1 MRQKI
6 QSKIDNNEGI
16 YRRGN
21 SGLSTIFYIDPVV
34 AEPGKEDVITEPEL
48 EKKLALDG
56 NTYGATSID
65 NLIKGLSSD
74 PQNPGTIEVKIDEET
89 TVRKRLIPINEADKA
104 IRNINLGLKLPQ
116 NDTIDYLWKHQP
128 LKDGDQQYSKRDFWN
143 AYFESIGLGSIV
155 KANEIDFSKYKVK
168 TSSIKA
174 NTAKLSEA
182 NQTTVGLYCQLA
194 DEGLYVK
201 GEPSAEAKRINE
213 NKQVQQN
220 VLQRMWAWLPQEQKE
235 YLVGS

>member
-1 MRQKI
+1 MRQEI
-6 QSKIDNNEGI
+6 QRKIDNHEGI

-21 SGLSTIFYIDPVV
+21 SGLSTVFYIDPTIK
-34 AEPGKEDVITEPEL
+34 EPGSEDVITEPEL
-48 EKKLALDG
+48 ENKLALDG
-56 NTYGATSID
+56 GTYAATSVD

-74 PQNPGTIEVKIDEET
+74 PKNPGTIEVTIDEET
-89 TVRKRLIPINEADKA
+89 KVRKRLIPINEADKA

-116 NDTIDYLWKHQP
+116 NDTIDYLYNNQP
-128 LKDGDQQYSKRDFWN
+128 LKDGDRQYSKRDFWN

-174 NTAKLSEA
+174 NTAKLSEK

-194 DEGLYVK
+194 DEGLYVT
-201 GEPSAEAKRINE
+201 GEPSAEATRINE
-213 NKQVQQN
+213 EKQTRFS
-220 VLQRMWAWLPQEQKE
+220 VLDILNRSGLIDTSNYRK
-235 YLVGS
+235 